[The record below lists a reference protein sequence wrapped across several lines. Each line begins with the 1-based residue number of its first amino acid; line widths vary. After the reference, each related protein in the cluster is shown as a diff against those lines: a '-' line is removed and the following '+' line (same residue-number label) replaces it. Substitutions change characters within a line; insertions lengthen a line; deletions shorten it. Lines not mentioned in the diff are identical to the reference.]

1 MVNRILMIVA
11 ALLLAGCMSAPV
23 APAAPALASP
33 PGSTSV
39 LCTLVSTLTATVRT
53 VLLQVG
59 ADAPAGSVET
69 GEACTIKMTRREG
82 AAAPA
87 PAASAA
93 SAAGRGGA

>member
-11 ALLLAGCMSAPV
+11 ALLLGGCMSAPV

-59 ADAPAGSVET
+59 ADAPAGTVET
-69 GEACTIKMTRREG
+69 GEACNIKMTRREALTPP
-82 AAAPA
+82 AA
-87 PAASAA
+87 AASAVA
-93 SAAGRGGA
+93 VTK